1 MKNTSIPAMR
11 RNFLHIKQL
20 FMNRS
25 LASKFKII
33 YIFIILL
40 CMICN
45 ITLIRFFY
53 HREAKKSISALAFQT
68 LETISQN
75 ADNTIRIISKTS
87 TYMLGS
93 SDIQNY
99 LNGAANGKG
108 STLLSR
114 NLRNA
119 LYLSLESMPA
129 AESIMI
135 LDENGNSECAARYTM
150 PHAILSSPREADWYD
165 EVHRL
170 SGAPI
175 FLINGGGYFAPDG
188 ENNYLSLIRLINS
201 IEDVRPL
208 GYMIINIPL
217 DELFSVSNTKDAN
230 YSDICVYSGH
240 SPVLQFSN
248 SMLAQYFSENA
259 ISELFAL
266 KEKEAVIGGDKYLLL
281 SLQNSSLNMHYFSAT
296 KFASYSS
303 EFKPFLLICLFTV
316 LISTSLFLLIAFC
329 TSHFVTDPL
338 YRLSAAMNKT
348 EQGDFHPAY
357 VTSYKDEIGRLQ
369 DAYNEMVDKIE
380 LLLSAK
386 ISEQKKLRN
395 AELKI
400 LQEQI
405 KPHFLYNSLSGI
417 AYLIT
422 DRQNTTA
429 CDMVISLSEYY
440 RESLSKGSEVI
451 SLATEVNIVKNYLKL
466 QKMRFPDRFE
476 DTYEIGE
483 DTLSLTIPRL
493 VLQPLVEN
501 SLYHGILPTG
511 DFGIIQIR
519 AYRKNCFL
527 MLHIRDDGVGISPEQ
542 LSGIMDDT
550 LESNRKSFGLRGTV
564 ERLQIFYDGKS
575 IYQII
580 SAPGEGCEII
590 FSLPLHGTKSQKGYQ
605 HEHKPKQYH

>member
-1 MKNTSIPAMR
+1 
-11 RNFLHIKQL
+11 
-20 FMNRS
+20 
-25 LASKFKII
+25 
-33 YIFIILL
+33 
-40 CMICN
+40 
-45 ITLIRFFY
+45 
-53 HREAKKSISALAFQT
+53 
-68 LETISQN
+68 
-75 ADNTIRIISKTS
+75 
-87 TYMLGS
+87 
-93 SDIQNY
+93 
-99 LNGAANGKG
+99 
-108 STLLSR
+108 
-114 NLRNA
+114 
-119 LYLSLESMPA
+119 
-129 AESIMI
+129 
-135 LDENGNSECAARYTM
+135 
-150 PHAILSSPREADWYD
+150 
-165 EVHRL
+165 
-170 SGAPI
+170 
-175 FLINGGGYFAPDG
+175 
-188 ENNYLSLIRLINS
+188 
-201 IEDVRPL
+201 
-208 GYMIINIPL
+208 
-217 DELFSVSNTKDAN
+217 
-230 YSDICVYSGH
+230 
-240 SPVLQFSN
+240 
-248 SMLAQYFSENA
+248 
-259 ISELFAL
+259 
-266 KEKEAVIGGDKYLLL
+266 
-281 SLQNSSLNMHYFSAT
+281 
-296 KFASYSS
+296 
-303 EFKPFLLICLFTV
+303 
-316 LISTSLFLLIAFC
+316 
-329 TSHFVTDPL
+329 
-338 YRLSAAMNKT
+338 
-348 EQGDFHPAY
+348 
-357 VTSYKDEIGRLQ
+357 
-369 DAYNEMVDKIE
+369 MVDKIE

-519 AYRKNCFL
+519 AYRKNSFL

>member
-1 MKNTSIPAMR
+1 
-11 RNFLHIKQL
+11 
-20 FMNRS
+20 
-25 LASKFKII
+25 
-33 YIFIILL
+33 
-40 CMICN
+40 MICN

-75 ADNTIRIISKTS
+75 ADNTILIISKTS

-266 KEKEAVIGGDKYLLL
+266 KEKEAVIDYLAE
-281 SLQNSSLNMHYFSAT
+281 SS
-296 KFASYSS
+296 
-303 EFKPFLLICLFTV
+303 
-316 LISTSLFLLIAFC
+316 
-329 TSHFVTDPL
+329 
-338 YRLSAAMNKT
+338 
-348 EQGDFHPAY
+348 
-357 VTSYKDEIGRLQ
+357 
-369 DAYNEMVDKIE
+369 
-380 LLLSAK
+380 
-386 ISEQKKLRN
+386 
-395 AELKI
+395 
-400 LQEQI
+400 
-405 KPHFLYNSLSGI
+405 
-417 AYLIT
+417 
-422 DRQNTTA
+422 
-429 CDMVISLSEYY
+429 
-440 RESLSKGSEVI
+440 
-451 SLATEVNIVKNYLKL
+451 
-466 QKMRFPDRFE
+466 
-476 DTYEIGE
+476 
-483 DTLSLTIPRL
+483 
-493 VLQPLVEN
+493 
-501 SLYHGILPTG
+501 
-511 DFGIIQIR
+511 
-519 AYRKNCFL
+519 
-527 MLHIRDDGVGISPEQ
+527 
-542 LSGIMDDT
+542 
-550 LESNRKSFGLRGTV
+550 
-564 ERLQIFYDGKS
+564 
-575 IYQII
+575 
-580 SAPGEGCEII
+580 SAPGSYEVYINLPEGTGVPGMSGTMSHVESGEKRPCCVTPAAVTTVEGRSHVYVVREREGILGMEYYAEQVSVRIADQNDYFVALENAPLDQEDRIIISSTKALENGEIVRL
-590 FSLPLHGTKSQKGYQ
+590 S
-605 HEHKPKQYH
+605 E

>member
-1 MKNTSIPAMR
+1 MKKPLLVDIDS
-11 RNFLHIKQL
+11 LEKIKKDI

-25 LASKFKII
+25 LSWKFKTI

-40 CMICN
+40 FMICN
-45 ITLIRFFY
+45 ITVIRFFY
-53 HREAKKSISALAFQT
+53 HHETKKAISALASQT

-99 LNGAANGKG
+99 LNKTAKG
-108 STLLSR
+108 QNSTLLSR

-170 SGAPI
+170 QGAPV
-175 FLINGGGYFAPDG
+175 FLINGGGYFAPNGD
-188 ENNYLSLIRLINS
+188 NNYLSLIRLVNS
-201 IEDVRPL
+201 TEDVRPL

-217 DELFSVSNTKDAN
+217 NELFAISNTKDTS
-230 YSDICVYSGH
+230 YSDICVYSG
-240 SPVLQFSN
+240 SFPVLQFSN
-248 SMLAQYFSENA
+248 SILAQFFSENT
-259 ISELFAL
+259 ISGLFNL
-266 KEKEAVIGGDKYLLL
+266 KEEEVVVGGDKYLLL
-281 SLQNSSLNMHYFSAT
+281 GLQNSSLDMHYFSAT
-296 KFASYSS
+296 RFASHSS
-303 EFKPFLLICLFTV
+303 EFKPFLLIFLFTV
-316 LISTSLFLLIAFC
+316 FIGTSLFLLIALC
-329 TSHFVTDPL
+329 TSHFVTIPL
-338 YRLSAAMNKT
+338 YRLSVAMKKT

-357 VTSYKDEIGRLQ
+357 VTSHKDEIGQLQ

-386 ISEQKKLRN
+386 ISEQKKLRK

-422 DRQNTTA
+422 DKQNTAA

-451 SLATEVNIVKNYLKL
+451 SLSTEVNIVKNYLKL
-466 QKMRFPDRFE
+466 QKMRFPGQFE
-476 DTYEIGE
+476 DIYEVEE
-483 DTLSLTIPRL
+483 DILTLTIPRL

-511 DFGIIQIR
+511 DFGTIHIR
-519 AYRKNCFL
+519 AYHKNHFL
-527 MLHIRDDGVGISPEQ
+527 MLHIQDDGIGIDHEQ
-542 LSGIMDDT
+542 LSGIMNDT

-564 ERLQIFYDGKS
+564 ERLQIYYADKN
-575 IYQII
+575 IYEII

-590 FSLPLHGTKSQKGYQ
+590 FSLPLDRS
-605 HEHKPKQYH
+605 EN

>member
-1 MKNTSIPAMR
+1 
-11 RNFLHIKQL
+11 
-20 FMNRS
+20 
-25 LASKFKII
+25 
-33 YIFIILL
+33 
-40 CMICN
+40 
-45 ITLIRFFY
+45 
-53 HREAKKSISALAFQT
+53 
-68 LETISQN
+68 
-75 ADNTIRIISKTS
+75 
-87 TYMLGS
+87 
-93 SDIQNY
+93 
-99 LNGAANGKG
+99 
-108 STLLSR
+108 
-114 NLRNA
+114 
-119 LYLSLESMPA
+119 
-129 AESIMI
+129 MI

-208 GYMIINIPL
+208 G
-217 DELFSVSNTKDAN
+217 
-230 YSDICVYSGH
+230 
-240 SPVLQFSN
+240 
-248 SMLAQYFSENA
+248 
-259 ISELFAL
+259 
-266 KEKEAVIGGDKYLLL
+266 
-281 SLQNSSLNMHYFSAT
+281 
-296 KFASYSS
+296 
-303 EFKPFLLICLFTV
+303 
-316 LISTSLFLLIAFC
+316 
-329 TSHFVTDPL
+329 
-338 YRLSAAMNKT
+338 KT

-542 LSGIMDDT
+542 LSDIMDDT

-564 ERLQIFYDGKS
+564 ERLQIFYDDKS

>member
-1 MKNTSIPAMR
+1 MKNNFFSAMR
-11 RNFLHIKQL
+11 RHFLHIKQL

-25 LASKFKII
+25 LASKFKTI
-33 YIFIILL
+33 YVFIILL
-40 CMICN
+40 CMVCN
-45 ITLIRFFY
+45 ITVIRFFY
-53 HREAKKSISALAFQT
+53 HHETKKAISALASQT

-99 LNGAANGKG
+99 LSKTSDGRG

-129 AESIMI
+129 AESIII

-150 PHAILSSPREADWYD
+150 PHAILSSPREAVWYE

-170 SGAPI
+170 QGAPV

-188 ENNYLSLIRLINS
+188 ENNYLSLIRLVNS

-217 DELFSVSNTKDAN
+217 DELFAVSDTKDAN
-230 YSDICVYSGH
+230 YSDICVYSGS

-248 SMLAQYFSENA
+248 SMLTQFFSENT
-259 ISELFAL
+259 ISELFAF
-266 KEKEAVIGGDKYLLL
+266 KEKEAVVDGDKYLLL
-281 SLQNSSLNMHYFSAT
+281 ALQNPSLDMHYFSAT
-296 KFASYSS
+296 KFASHSN
-303 EFKPFLLICLFTV
+303 EFKPFLLIFLFTV
-316 LISTSLFLLIAFC
+316 LISISLFLLIALC
-329 TSHFVTDPL
+329 TRHFVTDPL
-338 YRLSAAMNKT
+338 YRLSAAMKKT

-357 VTSYKDEIGRLQ
+357 VTSHKDEIGQLQ

-380 LLLSAK
+380 LLLSSK
-386 ISEQKKLRN
+386 ISEQKKLRK

-422 DRQNTTA
+422 DRQNAAA

-466 QKMRFPDRFE
+466 QKMRFPDQFE
-476 DTYEIGE
+476 DIYDIEE

-493 VLQPLVEN
+493 VLQPLAEN

-511 DFGIIQIR
+511 DFGTISIR
-519 AYRKNCFL
+519 AYRKSNFL
-527 MLHIRDDGVGISPEQ
+527 MLHIQDDGMGISKEQ
-542 LSGIMDDT
+542 LSGIMNDT

-564 ERLQIFYDGKS
+564 ERLQIFYDDKN
-575 IYQII
+575 IYEII

-590 FSLPLHGTKSQKGYQ
+590 FSLPLAGQSYDTL
-605 HEHKPKQYH
+605 PTT